1 MSGPIPSFC
10 PSQDS
15 EQQRWSAYW
24 ISRRKGVS
32 SLERA
37 WTKTYKNNVQR
48 NTEVYNCLSSDH
60 IWPSFLQLLP
70 LAEKISSSNF
80 CVATQFDFRGYHEWM
95 MNCGGWAWFTEA
107 LGEESLFH
115 QSTCRWLSRSQ
126 ARCGSTKATDVWSD
140 MEVGQLIPNLKFYS
154 CQAWEEQ
161 ENFEFQLPQL
171 LCQSTNRSSE
181 KYLNV
186 SLGWQMKCEW
196 HESWTWKIIVLHCLW
211 SHTHGYHGLNEIF
224 VGISWKVSMP
234 HTVQAYSLLDPAPT
248 YGNTNFSDLSNS
260 VNTWNWEV
268 EVDFFFSHRFG
279 MNHFWIEIW
288 MFDAV
293 CSFEFDCLGNW
304 TSFLLQQ
311 GRPVVFYPETCHVVD
326 VKPRLVAH
334 VCEHVDPLFAS
345 D

>member
-1 MSGPIPSFC
+1 MIRLLNIT
-10 PSQDS
+10 Q
-15 EQQRWSAYW
+15 ER
-24 ISRRKGVS
+24 GVIFGTS
-32 SLERA
+32 MNENIQ
-37 WTKTYKNNVQR
+37 YKNNVQW

-70 LAEKISSSNF
+70 LAKKISSSNF
-80 CVATQFDFRGYHEWM
+80 CVATQFDFRDYHEWM

-268 EVDFFFSHRFG
+268 EVEFFFLSPIWHETLLNRNLDVWRSLFFWVWLLRKLDIFPAATGSSCGVLSRNLSRCWCQTSVGCTCLWTCWPLVCQWLKDFG
-279 MNHFWIEIW
+279 K
-288 MFDAV
+288 
-293 CSFEFDCLGNW
+293 
-304 TSFLLQQ
+304 TQ
-311 GRPVVFYPETCHVVD
+311 GKQMHIP
-326 VKPRLVAH
+326 
-334 VCEHVDPLFAS
+334 
-345 D
+345 